1 MGRHSEK
8 LEHYLKRQITPEN
21 TDYDKTLKQ
30 THKNIEKFTDYAR
43 DELKINNTRQ
53 IAGREIATVQAYSD
67 HLQKRGYSPATIHTY
82 LAAPCKALNIPMN
95 EINKP
100 IRYASAITKGRTN
113 YKNEQGQREQT
124 LDKYERFCNFQRI
137 TGIRRE
143 ELTNL
148 KKTDFKEEN
157 GCFYIVVVNGK
168 GGKYQEQKIER
179 PEDIAYIK
187 QVINESKNDYIFS
200 KEECNNKINLHKMR
214 AENAYKM
221 YEYYKK
227 RIETEKGY
235 AEKLK
240 RELLERWDKFHDF
253 DIHGREKFIKEMR
266 NTPYI
271 TRASVREVAEANGK
285 PVEYNRLAVMA
296 VSVLQLSHWRANVTI
311 SNYLIN

>member
-8 LEHYLKRQITPEN
+8 LEHYLKRQITPDN

-30 THKNIEKFTDYAR
+30 THKNIEKFSDFAR
-43 DELKINNTRQ
+43 NELGINNTRQ

-67 HLQKRGYSPATIHTY
+67 HLQKNGYSPATIHTY
-82 LAAPCKALNIPMN
+82 LAAPCKALNIPMQ
-95 EINKP
+95 EIHKP

-113 YKNEQGQREQT
+113 YKNEQGRKEE
-124 LDKYERFCNFQRI
+124 LNPKYERFCNFQRI

-143 ELTNL
+143 ELENL
-148 KKTDFKEEN
+148 KKNDFREDKN
-157 GCFYIVVVNGK
+157 GFYVIVVGK

-187 QVINESKNDYIFS
+187 QAIKEAKNDYIFS

-221 YEYYKK
+221 YCYYKK

-240 RELLERWDKFHDF
+240 KELLDRWDKFHDF
-253 DIHGREKFIKEMR
+253 DIAGRNKFIKEMR

>member
-67 HLQKRGYSPATIHTY
+67 YLQKNNYSPATIHTY
-82 LAAPCKALNIPMN
+82 LAAPCKALNIPMQ
-95 EINKP
+95 EIHKP
-100 IRYASAITKGRTN
+100 IRYASSITRGRVE
-113 YKNEQGQREQT
+113 YKNPQGRKEET
-124 LDKYERFCNFQRI
+124 LEKYERFCNFQRI

-143 ELTNL
+143 ELENL
-148 KKTDFKEEN
+148 KKNDFKEDKN
-157 GCFYIVVVNGK
+157 GFYIIVQNGK

-187 QVINESKNDYIFS
+187 QAIKEAKNDYIFS

-221 YEYYKK
+221 YCYYKN

-235 AEKLK
+235 SEKLK
-240 RELLERWDKFHDF
+240 KELLERWDKFHDF
-253 DIHGREKFIKEMR
+253 DIAGRNKFIKEMR